1 VKTTKSKSFYQHFP
15 TISPPF
21 SYPFPTMAGGVGGL
35 GLAAAEALVPIG
47 GRDFWVFFRREKNG
61 DDFKNGRT

>member
-15 TISPPF
+15 TFSPPF
-21 SYPFPTMAGGVGGL
+21 SDPFPTMAGGVGGL

-47 GRDFWVFFRREKNG
+47 GRREKNG
-61 DDFKNGRT
+61 GDFKNGRK